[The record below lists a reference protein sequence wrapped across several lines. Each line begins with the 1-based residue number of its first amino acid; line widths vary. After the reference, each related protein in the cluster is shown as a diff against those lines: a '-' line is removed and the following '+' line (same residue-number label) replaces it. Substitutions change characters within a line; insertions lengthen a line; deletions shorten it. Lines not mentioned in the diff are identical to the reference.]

1 MRRLIVVFLFF
12 SCAICMIAQVD
23 LTRFPQMQ
31 RDSALVEIV
40 QNVLLHKFP
49 ERYYK
54 NVYPVI
60 SEYRIELELRA
71 WLQRGE
77 MQQRRYR
84 YPHGVETGDI
94 CYSVQFYYKNEQ
106 GKEADESVSAEI
118 IGKTGEV
125 WTLSLQSGDIVAH
138 YDWERLTQIVD
149 ASRNQKGL
157 CGMPA
162 SQRDSL
168 LGNIARKAVKTYW
181 PELYREN
188 LHPNV
193 VQGDFSVMR
202 LRWKKQEEGLP
213 DYVLPNDVLYMVYLY
228 YEGWKKERYLF
239 PRPYVAIVYIVGR
252 TQKAYLIES
261 GAIEG
266 ERWRCL
272 L

>member
-1 MRRLIVVFLFF
+1 MKRLIFVLLFF
-12 SCAICMIAQVD
+12 SCAICMAARVD
-23 LTRFPQMQ
+23 LTRLPQMQ
-31 RDSALVEIV
+31 RDSALVAIV

-49 ERYYK
+49 DRYHK

-60 SEYRIELELRA
+60 SEYRIDLEVSA

-77 MQQRRYR
+77 MQRRYR

-94 CYSVQFYYKNEQ
+94 GYSVQFYYKNKQ

-125 WTLSLQSGDIVAH
+125 WMLSLQSGDIVAH
-138 YDWERLTQIVD
+138 YGWERLAQIAD
-149 ASRNQKGL
+149 ASRNKKGL
-157 CGMPA
+157 WGMPA

-168 LGNIARKAVKTYW
+168 LGDIARKAVKTYW
-181 PELYREN
+181 PALYREN

-193 VQGDFSVMR
+193 VQGDFSAVR

-228 YEGWKKERYLF
+228 YEDWKKERYLF
-239 PRPYVAIVYIVGR
+239 PRPYVAIVYIVGKN
-252 TQKAYLIES
+252 QKAYLIKS
-261 GAIEG
+261 GAMEG
-266 ERWRCL
+266 ERCRCL